1 MTRAVQQKGGLYAYL
16 KSRNLIGADEAILA
30 VAKQTY
36 WAVYRR
42 NWRKVQR
49 SKTRQ
54 FTVPFTANEYTVV
67 STAAKAHKRS
77 ITRFIRESCIGY
89 IERKYL
95 VPDVRA
101 LGTIRYLL
109 AANYA
114 SLQQMV
120 ERNAVSP
127 ENGRMLLF
135 QMAELEHKVLSE
147 LNSPKDAVDD
157 TP

>member
-1 MTRAVQQKGGLYAYL
+1 M
-16 KSRNLIGADEAILA
+16 
-30 VAKQTY
+30 
-36 WAVYRR
+36 
-42 NWRKVQR
+42 QR

-67 STAAKAHKRS
+67 STAAKANKRS